1 MIRLEEAIALI
12 LENTIELSTEILALD
27 NSLGRI
33 LAGNILSDMD
43 MPPFDKSAMD
53 GFACRKE
60 DIARPLKILETIQA
74 GQIPSVKIEKGTCA
88 RIMTGAPLPEGA
100 DCVIVVEKTELI
112 DDLNVRYLE
121 KQTAVNICYRGEDIR
136 KGDLVLS
143 KGKIIRPQEVAVLAS
158 AGYDKVPVFKQ
169 PRVGIAATGNELIPP
184 GQELPSGSIRD
195 SNSHQI
201 QAQVEKLGIKALN
214 AGIVNDNRESLR
226 IAIKLLEKESDV
238 IILSGGVSMGDFDLV
253 PGELE
258 KSGYKKVFHKVA
270 LKPGMPLWFGVKKD
284 KYCFGLPGNPVSAF
298 VQFEYLIKPF
308 LYALM
313 GCKFSQQQVRLRI
326 DKDISKKISDRDSII
341 PVSVNGDKVSALN
354 YHGSAHITAIPA
366 ADGFIKIPGE
376 TDLLKQGEY
385 IDVRLI

>member
-12 LENTIELSTEILALD
+12 LENTVELSTESTTLD
-27 NSLGRI
+27 NSIGRV
-33 LAGNILSDMD
+33 LAGDILSDMD

-74 GQIPSVKIEKGTCA
+74 GRIPSVKIEEGTCA
-88 RIMTGAPLPEGA
+88 RIMTGAPIPEGA

-112 DDLNVRYLE
+112 DELSVRCLE
-121 KQTAVNICYRGEDIR
+121 KQTAVNIRYRGEDIR
-136 KGDLVLS
+136 KGDLVLA
-143 KGKIIRPQEVAVLAS
+143 KGKIIRPQELAVLAT
-158 AGYDKVPVFKQ
+158 AGYDKVPLFRQ
-169 PRVGIAATGNELIPP
+169 PLVGIAATGDELVPP
-184 GQELPSGSIRD
+184 GKDLPPGSIRD
-195 SNSHQI
+195 SNSHQL
-201 QAQVEKLGIKALN
+201 QAQAEELGLKVFN
-214 AGIVNDNRESLR
+214 AGIVKDNRDSLQE
-226 IAIKLLEKESDV
+226 AITLLEKQSDV

-270 LKPGMPLWFGVKKD
+270 LKPGMPLWFGRKKD

-313 GCKFSQQQVRLRI
+313 GCKFSQQQVRLRL
-326 DKDISKKISDRDSII
+326 DKDIRKKSSDRDSII
-341 PVSVNGDKVSALN
+341 PVRVNGDKVSALD

-366 ADGFIKIPGE
+366 ADGFIRIPGE